1 VDPRSATGRSIAS
14 PAGALAELP
23 GGPER
28 FSTLLAA
35 RASTAARL
43 DALREKVA
51 HASLPDSTALV
62 LFGSWGRGEL
72 TGDSDIDWALVVDDP
87 DLALDDPRVVRAVE
101 TVRLLLEDEGAP
113 PGGQQM
119 FGGAFHAWRL
129 VEHIGL
135 AEDDS
140 ANLTRRMLLL
150 LESVAV
156 TGPDIHEHVKRRVLE
171 RYLSRQSRSHRP
183 PRFLLND
190 IIRYWRTIAVDFE
203 GKVAQDTRAAAG
215 EDKFVMRNAKLRTS
229 RKVLYVSGL
238 LPVLLCHYVR
248 ASDMVDFLDEQFAEP
263 ATDRLARA
271 FLHLG
276 LAEPGARTLGAY
288 EEWIA
293 LQSDTDNR
301 AVLEA
306 LTEETRDTDPV
317 FATVRRL
324 GNGLDNGLLALLH
337 ETELGPVTRRYVTI

>member
-1 VDPRSATGRSIAS
+1 VDPGSPAGRPIAS
-14 PAGALAELP
+14 PAGALEELP
-23 GGPER
+23 GRPLR
-28 FSTLLAA
+28 ALLDA

-43 DALREKVA
+43 DAVRTKVSRA
-51 HASLPDSTALV
+51 ALPDHTALV
-62 LFGSWGRGEL
+62 LFGSWGRGEV

-87 DLALDDPRVVRAVE
+87 DLALDDPALVRTVE
-101 TVRLLLEDEGAP
+101 TLRLLLEDEGAP

-129 VEHIGL
+129 VDHIGL

-156 TGPDIHEHVKRRVLE
+156 TAPDIHHQLKRRVLQ

-229 RKVLYVSGL
+229 RKLLYVSGL
-238 LPVLLCHYVR
+238 LPVLLCHYVQ
-248 ASDMVDFLDEQFAEP
+248 ASDMVDFLDEQLGEL
-263 ATDRLARA
+263 ATDRVARA
-271 FLHLG
+271 FMHLG

-288 EEWIA
+288 DEWIA
-293 LQSDTDNR
+293 LLADHDNR
-301 AVLEA
+301 AVLES
-306 LTEETRDTDPV
+306 LTEQTRDCDPV
-317 FATVRRL
+317 FSAVRRL
-324 GNGLDNGLLALLH
+324 GNNLDNGLLALLH

>member
-1 VDPRSATGRSIAS
+1 VDPRSAAGRPIAS
-14 PAGALAELP
+14 PAGALEELP
-23 GGPER
+23 GRPLR
-28 FSTLLAA
+28 ALLDA
-35 RASTAARL
+35 RASTAVRL
-43 DALREKVA
+43 EALRAKVSRA
-51 HASLPDSTALV
+51 DLPAGTALV
-62 LFGSWGRGEL
+62 LFGSWGRGEV
-72 TGDSDIDWALVVDDP
+72 TGESDIDWALVVDDP
-87 DLALDDPRVVRAVE
+87 DLALDDPGLVR
-101 TVRLLLEDEGAP
+101 TVATLRLLLEDEGAP

-129 VEHIGL
+129 VDHIGL

-156 TGPDIHEHVKRRVLE
+156 TAPDIHAALKRRVLE

-203 GKVAQDTRAAAG
+203 GKVAQDTRAAAA
-215 EDKFVMRNAKLRTS
+215 EDKFVTRNAKLRTS
-229 RKVLYVSGL
+229 RKLLYVSGL
-238 LPVLLCHYVR
+238 LPVLLCHYVQ
-248 ASDMVDFLDEQFAEP
+248 ASDMVDFLDEQLAEL
-263 ATDRLARA
+263 ATDRVARA

-288 EEWIA
+288 DEWIA
-293 LQSDTDNR
+293 LLADRANR
-301 AVLEA
+301 AVLES
-306 LTEETRDTDPV
+306 LTEQTRDRDPV

-324 GNGLDNGLLALLH
+324 GNNLDNGLLALLH

>member
-1 VDPRSATGRSIAS
+1 VDPGSPPGRPIAG

-23 GGPER
+23 GGPAR
-28 FSTLLAA
+28 FGALLAA

-43 DALREKVA
+43 DALRATVGR
-51 HASLPDSTALV
+51 ASLPDRTSLV

-87 DLALDDPRVVRAVE
+87 DLAIDDPAVARAVG
-101 TVRLLLEDEGAP
+101 TLRLLLEDVGAP

-119 FGGAFHAWRL
+119 FGGAFHGWRL

-156 TGPDIHEHVKRRVLE
+156 TAPELHQQLRRRVLE
-171 RYLSRQSRSHRP
+171 RYLSRPSRSHRP

-203 GKVAQDTRAAAG
+203 GKVAQDTRAGAG

-229 RKVLYVSGL
+229 RKLLYVSGL
-238 LPVLLCHYVR
+238 LPVLLCHYVT
-248 ASDMVDFLDEQFAEP
+248 AGDMVDFLDEQLGEL
-263 ATDRLARA
+263 ATDRVARA

-276 LAEPGARTLGAY
+276 LAEPGARTIGAY
-288 EEWIA
+288 DDWIA
-293 LQSDTDNR
+293 LLADSGNR

-306 LTEETRDTDPV
+306 LTEQTCEADPV
-317 FATVRRL
+317 FRRVRRL
-324 GNGLDNGLLALLH
+324 GDALDNGLLALLH
-337 ETELGPVTRRYVTI
+337 ETDLGPVTRRFVTI